1 MAQSAKYPPCRHE
14 NLNSDIWH
22 PGKNWAWSALCNS
35 DRGGEAAEIGES
47 PKPRGQPV
55 YTISDL

>member
-35 DRGGEAAEIGES
+35 DRGGEAAEIGGS
-47 PKPRGQPV
+47 PKPTGQPV
-55 YTISDL
+55 